1 MAPLQKRAWW
11 GLGVGLAFTVAFVL
25 VFILM
30 GGVEAFDTNQ
40 GFRIIVNILLIGALV
55 AHLLI
60 MDFSLRKATV
70 DERDKLI
77 LGRAPRIQWIAVIL
91 TLAAWVVVLNKVY
104 RATGLI
110 PALYLYVIFMSVL
123 IVSWLAQSLGI
134 LIGYWR
140 NR

>member
-91 TLAAWVVVLNKVY
+91 TLAAWVVVLNEVY